1 MTRTILS
8 PADAEWLTETLARN
22 RARFAGWT
30 MMATPE
36 DDGAEDESEDDS
48 EDDTEDDSDDKLA
61 PEDDP
66 NSIEYWK
73 KRSRQN
79 EREARRNGREAQR
92 LRREA
97 NTSKTPAAKSEDK
110 SDDGKPDA
118 DKIREAAKAEAAREV
133 LNERI
138 EDKIEAKARAFA
150 DPEDAV
156 AVLLRTYKHDDFL
169 DENNKID
176 VEAMTDALKE
186 LGEKKPHLLA
196 QGGQRFQGGADGG
209 PRKKSDQRP
218 KNLGDAIARHYDKS

>member
-30 MMATPE
+30 MMAAAA
-36 DDGAEDESEDDS
+36 DDAEDKSEDDNS
-48 EDDTEDDSDDKLA
+48 DDDTEDDSDDKLA

-79 EREARRNGREAQR
+79 EREAKR

-97 NTSKTPAAKSEDK
+97 TSKTPAAKSDDK
-110 SDDGKPDA
+110 GDDGKPDA

-156 AVLLRTYKHDDFL
+156 AVLLRTHSHDDFL

>member
-30 MMATPE
+30 MMATEDDDAEDQPE
-36 DDGAEDESEDDS
+36 DDTA

-79 EREARRNGREAQR
+79 EREAKR

-97 NTSKTPAAKSEDK
+97 NTSKTPAAKPEDK
-110 SDDGKPDA
+110 GAGGKVDA
-118 DKIREAAKAEAAREV
+118 DQIRQAAKDEAAREV

-156 AVLLRTYKHDDFL
+156 AVLLRTHSHDDFL